1 MRKIRHLILT
11 VVLSVVL
18 IASAAVSASAL
29 SDIVLDSASDASSV
43 RIEGTALPEQWVSV
57 KVTYQDTEIA
67 YFNGQVT
74 EDDGSYSFTA
84 DLSDYSGRMPLDLT
98 VTCGNTVETSQI
110 RLAGSSGQ
118 NPGGNPGGSGS
129 SGGGGGGGGS
139 TTLAPSAEDSITVND
154 GGHATVTVTPEDT
167 EEGDVVTVTVTPDSG
182 YTTDAVSVTDEDG
195 QSVSTEDNGDGT
207 YTFTMPAGKVTID
220 VTCRAQETPG
230 TGGGFTDVSDSAW
243 YKEAVDYVVSGG
255 YFNGV
260 SSTEFKPD
268 GTMTR
273 AMFATAVGRLAGIDE
288 SAYAGSSFS
297 DVPAGQWYS
306 AYVKWASDNSIV
318 NGVGDG
324 RFDPDGEITR
334 EQMAALLYRYAQYAG
349 VDVKP
354 AAGAAAAFAAF
365 PDSPSVSTYA
375 RDAVTWAVGA
385 GIINGSDGRLLPQG
399 DATRAQVAQI
409 IRNYAETVA

>member
-11 VVLSVVL
+11 AALSVIL
-18 IASAAVSASAL
+18 IAAAAVSASAL

-74 EDDGSYSFTA
+74 GGDGSYSFDA
-84 DLSDYSGRMPLDLT
+84 DLSDYSAKMPLDLT

-110 RLAGSSGQ
+110 RLAGGSSE
-118 NPGGNPGGSGS
+118 NPGGG
-129 SGGGGGGGGS
+129 SGGGGGGGGG
-139 TTLAPSAEDSITVND
+139 TTPAPSDEDSVTVND
-154 GGHATVTVTPEDT
+154 GGHATVTVTPENA

-182 YTTDAVSVTDEDG
+182 YTTDAVSVMDEDG
-195 QSVSTEDNGDGT
+195 QSVSTEDNGNGT

-230 TGGGFTDVSDSAW
+230 TGGGFSDVSDSAW
-243 YKEAVDYVVSGG
+243 YKDAVDYVVSNG

-260 SSTEFKPD
+260 SSTEFNPD

-273 AMFATAVGRLAGIDE
+273 AMFATAVGRLAGVDE

-306 AYVKWASDNSIV
+306 AYVKWASDNGIV

-324 RFDPDGEITR
+324 RFDPNGEITR

-349 VDVKP
+349 VDVTP
-354 AAGAAAAFAAF
+354 AAGAAAAFASFA
-365 PDSPSVSTYA
+365 DSASVSDYA
-375 RDAVTWAVGA
+375 RDAMTWAVGA
-385 GIINGSDGRLLPQG
+385 GIINGSDGSLMPQA